1 MVTGGSVDGLI
12 SGMSTSAV
20 ISQLMQVEAAPQTSL
35 KSKVSAQQKVVTSYQ
50 SINTKMSALLTAAKA
65 LNDPVAWKGATA
77 TSSSDAVV
85 ATTTASGSS
94 QSGSLT
100 FSVKKLAS
108 AHSLVYGGRVA
119 ETTDSVMSGSSFD
132 ITINGQTKTVTPADT
147 SLKGV
152 VDAINKTADL
162 GVKATAIQAAPGQ
175 YTLQLTATTTGTGST
190 FTVSGL
196 DGLGADAIATQGDN
210 AVLSVGTTN
219 PFEVSSS
226 TNTFKGLLD
235 GLTVTASK
243 VQAPTDPPITVTVA
257 SDTEGIAAKV
267 QAMVDAANAT
277 LSEIATQTKSKSG
290 GIAGGPLAGNSSM
303 QSLATTVLSTVSG
316 GAGTLG
322 SLKDVGVELTRDG
335 QLSFNK
341 TTFLAAL
348 NADPVKT
355 QSYFNGTTD
364 IDGDGVKDGFAD
376 KMVSVA
382 DKATQ
387 TNTGTLARFITSG
400 NDAITELN
408 DRISD
413 WDVRLAARQQTLQ
426 RQFTA
431 METAL
436 GKLRNQSSW
445 LAGQLSSLG

>member
-12 SGMSTSAV
+12 SGMSTSTV
-20 ISQLMQVEAAPQTSL
+20 ISQLMQVEAAPQTAL
-35 KSKVSAQQKVVTSYQ
+35 KNKVTTQQKVVGSYQ

-65 LNDPVAWKGATA
+65 LNDPAAWKGATA
-77 TSSSDAVV
+77 TSSSDAAV
-85 ATTTASGSS
+85 ATTTSSS
-94 QSGSLT
+94 QAGSLT
-100 FSVKKLAS
+100 FSVQKLAS
-108 AHSLVYGGRVA
+108 AHSLVYDGRVGA
-119 ETTDSVMSGSSFD
+119 TTDIVTSSPSIDF
-132 ITINGQTKTVTPADT
+132 TINGELKSVPVTDT

-152 VDAINKTADL
+152 VDAVNKTAGL
-162 GVKATAIQAAPGQ
+162 GVKATAVQVEPGR
-175 YTLQLTATTTGTGST
+175 YTIQLTSAGTGASSE

-196 DGLGADAIATQGDN
+196 DGIGTGSIATQGSN
-210 AVLSVGTTN
+210 AELSVGTTN
-219 PFEVSSS
+219 PFTVTSE

-235 GLTVTASK
+235 GLTITATKAQS
-243 VQAPTDPPITVTVA
+243 PTDAPVTVTVA
-257 SDTEGIAAKV
+257 SDTEGIAGKV

-277 LSEIATQTKSKSG
+277 LAEIATQTRAKSG
-290 GIAGGPLAGNSSM
+290 AVAGGPLAGNSSM
-303 QSLATTVLSTVSG
+303 QSLATSVLGTVSG
-316 GAGTLG
+316 GAGNLG
-322 SLKDVGVELTRDG
+322 SLKDIGVELTRDG
-335 QLSFNK
+335 KLSFNK

-348 NADPVKT
+348 QADPEKT

-376 KMVSVA
+376 KLVAVA

-387 TNTGTLARFITSG
+387 VNTGTLARFITSG

-413 WDVRLAARQQTLQ
+413 WDVRLEARQATLQ
-426 RQFTA
+426 KQFTA

-436 GKLRNQSSW
+436 GKLKNQSSW